1 MNMTNDDF
9 IVAIELGSSK
19 VTAIAGQ
26 KQPDGAIKVLA
37 YAQDP
42 SESFIRKG
50 CINNFNKMTSCVDS
64 IKQKL
69 ENALGRSVASCYV
82 GIGGMGMHTVANT
95 VTRHLGEKQ
104 LITAE
109 MVNNVKDSNNSMPG
123 NDREIL
129 EVIPQ
134 DYQLGTQVVADPIG
148 IASDVIEGHFLNIIS
163 NTSVSESVYNCFR
176 SAHLNVV
183 GMPITVLA
191 LADAIL
197 TEPEKR
203 SGCAFVDM
211 GAETT
216 SVAIFKNNILR
227 HFAVIPLGGANVNR
241 DLCTLQIEDSEAEQ
255 LKRKYATAYSNEE
268 EDKHE
273 PVTLGD
279 GRTVKYEEFN
289 GLVEARMEE
298 IILNIKHQIALSKYD
313 DSKLVSG
320 IVVTGG
326 AANMK
331 NIDKAF
337 AAFTDFRKVR
347 FVKNTRLQTRFEG
360 KPSSSFNAD
369 GSFNAAIALID
380 KGEINCCGGVIGQEG
395 NAFEQQAQGGNVQ
408 TENDFSQQGM
418 QQTLAGTGQQGV
430 QNVTIGG
437 HQNVAQTQTVAQGQQ
452 NGQTTD
458 VETEETSERE
468 TKKPKQKSGMFG
480 RISSIFKKVTNA
492 AGNLV
497 NDDDDRFMASRKD
510 KE

>member
-82 GIGGMGMHTVANT
+82 GIGGMGIHTVANT

-216 SVAIFKNNILR
+216 SVAIFKNNLLR
-227 HFAVIPLGGANVNR
+227 HLAVIPLGGANINR
-241 DLCTLQIEDSEAEQ
+241 DITSLQVEDDEAEHLKLKFGAAVADINEDNKRSIQ
-255 LKRKYATAYSNEE
+255 L
-268 EDKHE
+268 H
-273 PVTLGD
+273 D
-279 GRTVKYEEFN
+279 GRSVDFNEFAS
-289 GLVEARMEE
+289 LVEARMEE
-298 IILNIKHQIALSKYD
+298 IILNINNQIVLSHYD
-313 DSKLVSG
+313 KNQLIG
-320 IVVTGG
+320 GLIVTGG
-326 AANMK
+326 ASHMK
-331 NIDKAF
+331 DIDKAF
-337 AAFTDFRKVR
+337 KRDTQFEKIR
-347 FVKNTRLQTRFEG
+347 FVRNLKIQLR
-360 KPSSSFNAD
+360 SADHSDFNND
-369 GSFNAAIALID
+369 GDCNAAIALLD
-380 KGEINCCGGVIGQEG
+380 TGDQNCCGGDLG
-395 NAFEQQAQGGNVQ
+395 NPNRDLFTDEKPHEEEIQQAEADAKRKAEAEAEAARKEAEEKAEAARKEEEEKRKAEKEAKKAKRQK
-408 TENDFSQQGM
+408 FFK
-418 QQTLAGTGQQGV
+418 GV
-430 QNVTIGG
+430 
-437 HQNVAQTQTVAQGQQ
+437 
-452 NGQTTD
+452 
-458 VETEETSERE
+458 
-468 TKKPKQKSGMFG
+468 KSWL
-480 RISSIFKKVTNA
+480 S
-492 AGNLV
+492 NLV
-497 NDDDDRFMASRKD
+497 NDGSND
-510 KE
+510 E

>member
-216 SVAIFKNNILR
+216 SVAIFKNNILTFRR
-227 HFAVIPLGGANVNR
+227 HPSWWRQRQPRPLHTAN
-241 DLCTLQIEDSEAEQ
+241 
-255 LKRKYATAYSNEE
+255 
-268 EDKHE
+268 
-273 PVTLGD
+273 
-279 GRTVKYEEFN
+279 
-289 GLVEARMEE
+289 
-298 IILNIKHQIALSKYD
+298 
-313 DSKLVSG
+313 
-320 IVVTGG
+320 
-326 AANMK
+326 
-331 NIDKAF
+331 
-337 AAFTDFRKVR
+337 
-347 FVKNTRLQTRFEG
+347 
-360 KPSSSFNAD
+360 
-369 GSFNAAIALID
+369 
-380 KGEINCCGGVIGQEG
+380 
-395 NAFEQQAQGGNVQ
+395 
-408 TENDFSQQGM
+408 
-418 QQTLAGTGQQGV
+418 
-430 QNVTIGG
+430 
-437 HQNVAQTQTVAQGQQ
+437 
-452 NGQTTD
+452 
-458 VETEETSERE
+458 
-468 TKKPKQKSGMFG
+468 
-480 RISSIFKKVTNA
+480 
-492 AGNLV
+492 
-497 NDDDDRFMASRKD
+497 
-510 KE
+510 